1 MKKVLLVVLSFCLVT
16 IAYSQKRVPISK
28 ELTKMSLTRVYE
40 MPSDL
45 EAPMVNFN
53 YTYPGLMKEA
63 KMLGDEAEIIE
74 TIYDLQT
81 NSTVAN
87 RFVVWDDG
95 TMAAVCTRG
104 VESPGG
110 FAFPDRGTGY
120 NYFDGSSWGPKPSTR
135 IESKKA
141 GWPSITKWGANGEFV
156 VSHQGGGNPLLLLKR
171 ETKGTGAW
179 IESTYNG
186 PNGTAAPQYLWPRMI
201 SSGQNNEYIHLFAL
215 TAPTGNGGT
224 PYMGQDG
231 ALLYNRSTDG
241 GESWDIQHQLIDGVG
256 SDYYLNIRAD
266 DYTMAFKGNTVAL
279 LQSSAWKDLFLLKST
294 DNGESWEKIIIWEHP
309 YPFFDVQSTL
319 TSDTLY
325 SVDQSASL
333 AIDDNGMVHV
343 VWGISRV
350 ARLESAP
357 PDPGSYSYWPYT
369 DGIGYWNESMGQ
381 IPEADNPHRTMMPE
395 YLEEMGMLV
404 GWTQDVNNSGFIFD
418 FEGTND
424 TPFNAYRSLGISTMP
439 TIAIEGSMIMVAYS
453 SVTET
458 YVTADGTMNYK
469 HIWTRFSYDLGE
481 TWGDFYDLQ
490 GDNIFHLYDECIY
503 PILADKT
510 NGSGAFQLIY
520 QADNLPGLYL
530 DEDHDA
536 VVNRVIHNNMNFTVG
551 IEKPANMVSPFKV
564 TEAYPN
570 PATSSTIVG
579 VELDK
584 AANIGFEIFNM
595 TGQKVF
601 ELPVKAMNAGFNTI
615 SFDVSALTSG
625 IYFYTVS
632 NGAEK
637 VSHKLIVK

>member
-536 VVNRVIHNNMNFTVG
+536 VVNMVIHNNMNFTVG

>member
-595 TGQKVF
+595 NGQKVF

>member
-570 PATSSTIVG
+570 PATSSTIIG

-601 ELPVKAMNAGFNTI
+601 ELPVKSMNAGFNTI

>member
-584 AANIGFEIFNM
+584 SANIGFEIFNM

>member
-231 ALLYNRSTDG
+231 ALIYNRSTDG

>member
-266 DYTMAFKGNTVAL
+266 DYMAFKGNTVAL

-601 ELPVKAMNAGFNTI
+601 ELPVKSMNAGFNTI

>member
-1 MKKVLLVVLSFCLVT
+1 LVT

-601 ELPVKAMNAGFNTI
+601 ELPVKSMNAGFNTI

>member
-350 ARLESAP
+350 ARLEYAP

-601 ELPVKAMNAGFNTI
+601 ELPVKSMNAGFNTI

>member
-601 ELPVKAMNAGFNTI
+601 ELPVKSMNAGFNTI

>member
-141 GWPSITKWGANGEFV
+141 GWPSITKWGANGKFV

-601 ELPVKAMNAGFNTI
+601 ELPVKSMNAGFNTI

>member
-28 ELTKMSLTRVYE
+28 ELTKISLTRVYE